1 MRLSRIAALLLAA
14 GNASRYGSLKQL
26 LPIDGIPLVRRSA
39 MVPLAAGLP
48 TWVVVGAD
56 SDQVVRQLD
65 ALPLQIVD
73 NAGWSAGMG
82 GSIALGIRAL
92 LRAQADTEAVL
103 ILLADQALVDTE
115 DLHALCAAHAAEPGA
130 IIAADH
136 GEAVGPPCLFP
147 RGDFAALSALSGAAG
162 ARGLLN
168 EQAARLRRL
177 PLPHARFDIDTPA
190 DLQALLR
197 RAGA

>member
-65 ALPLQIVD
+65 ALPL
-73 NAGWSAGMG
+73 
-82 GSIALGIRAL
+82 
-92 LRAQADTEAVL
+92 
-103 ILLADQALVDTE
+103 
-115 DLHALCAAHAAEPGA
+115 
-130 IIAADH
+130 
-136 GEAVGPPCLFP
+136 
-147 RGDFAALSALSGAAG
+147 
-162 ARGLLN
+162 
-168 EQAARLRRL
+168 
-177 PLPHARFDIDTPA
+177 
-190 DLQALLR
+190 
-197 RAGA
+197 